1 MKHRKITILFIFL
14 LASSGMAVAGP
25 TINKCSDSS
34 KVGLFENG
42 VAQFDTGD
50 VTEGTDVSAYDLSTA
65 DVSSCTNMQDMFEG
79 ATNFNQDISSWDTS
93 SVTEMV
99 YMFSGATNFNQ
110 DISSWDMSSVTSIY
124 GIFYGASSFNQDISS
139 WDTSSV
145 TDMGNSFYGAT
156 NFNQDISSWDTSSV
170 TDMATMFE
178 GASSFNQDISSWDTS
193 SVTDDNDMYRM
204 FYGASSFNQ
213 DISDWCVEE
222 IGSKPTGFSENSPLG
237 GSQLPNWGESC
248 GPSFSSV
255 SPYGIVSADSPTLS
269 ADISDSDG
277 LDSYSLSLSGSEVD
291 SGSLSGTSDS
301 VSYSA
306 SGLDEGSYTT
316 EWTSV
321 DSDGYSNNVSS
332 YFELPDTSAWK
343 QFGQDINNSGEVDAP
358 NILDNPQIKW
368 EFSTDGSIRTNPVVN
383 NEVVYFGGKDDTFY
397 AVNTV
402 SGDQVWN
409 QSVLDPEEGSLYH
422 NGKVYVPTGGNGL
435 KVLDNETG
443 TVENTYFS
451 SSSFLAAPKLYEDA
465 IIIGDESGTVHML
478 NLTTSS
484 TSTVYQDSDLTV
496 ETAVAV
502 RNDIVYIT
510 GSVPDSRIPNIIA
523 KNLDGT
529 TEWREHVGDDGTLRS
544 SLAPPTIMQDVV
556 VVTDT
561 SNGNLYFY
569 DLTSGV
575 IEGSFD
581 SSLASQ
587 TAGPSTDGEYI
598 YIVKGSGGDLY
609 KLDKTGSVVD
619 SAPRNFGSGARGAIS
634 NGILYVGLDGGIE
647 ARYTNNLSRV
657 WSVNTDSNPS
667 YGGPA
672 VSNGDVYFPGSSSNT
687 FYTISGAPP
696 DTEAPH
702 INTRVISDDT
712 DNNAVVKDG
721 DQLLVWAN
729 VTDNKNLASVEANL
743 TEFGAGTVSMSSE
756 TGANTDW
763 NGDGNEE
770 SDIYGTAAT
779 VDQSSSTDGSSK
791 SATVTAT
798 DDSSNSNTSS
808 EFGSITLDTQAPIY
822 DSINV
827 SLVETANPIFEA
839 NISETLSGL
848 SQSDTDIKLNDT
860 SGDVFSGALGSL
872 SGITAPNDENITFDI
887 SQRPESLADGNV
899 TVNITPVD
907 EAGNVGSTELRN
919 FEVDTS
925 PPENFDLQ
933 FPTSK
938 VYRKSTDN
946 LTVNYSYTEANPDIT
961 EVRLVD
967 SGGTTDA
974 TIQVSEASE
983 DPNSSVEFNLDNTS
997 YSLSSDDV
1005 YSIELYG
1012 EDVFSRS
1019 NSAIFNDLLVI
1030 DETPPKLNASNN
1042 VSDTELEFDVSDK
1055 YGVNSSSVEASDFKY
1070 ITSQVSGTFSIG
1082 SCSDGDIGC
1091 TVSGLLDSAVDIY
1104 SVTVGLTS
1112 SGSVRDLAGNIL
1124 GNEEINVEGM
1134 DGVPPNI
1141 EAYSLEEIASSD
1153 GIVTGGDQVKVYA
1166 NVTDGVKVSEVKA
1179 NMTEFD
1185 KGSIDLITES
1195 SAARDWNGDGS
1206 QDSEVYGTEIT
1217 VPNTAPDNPDASSW
1231 INATD
1236 NSSNTNTTPEFG
1248 SLKIDNSPPQVNIYT
1263 PIARDGII
1271 NSSEASNF
1279 KVNGTIDNDNSGQI
1293 TVNVSDASN
1302 NNSKQVSFSGGT
1314 FEVFMDA
1321 SMLDEGA
1328 INVEAVATD
1337 EAGKTGDLASESLI
1351 KDTQAPSIDQ
1361 GFRINTTA
1369 FNTTFSDGI
1378 SGLDQSS
1385 FESSDFDTD
1394 YGSFESDST
1403 RFSSGE
1409 TQGNLT
1415 TEITPVDS
1423 ETVNFSIKGQIRDE
1437 AGNILDSGWVEISEM
1452 DSVPPS
1458 FDYLNLSDVDGDGI
1472 VASGNKIQVYANISD
1487 GTGVKSAQANL
1498 TEFDVGRVSLTNE
1511 TTVNYDWN
1519 GDGSLDS
1526 NVYGTNA
1533 TVGEN
1538 AVSGTGS
1545 ATVNATD
1552 NSSNLNENTSEEF
1565 GSLDIVTEDPRI
1577 NISSPLGSDPVYL
1590 KETDDLDVVFNYT
1603 ESNPDELNITVGP
1616 KSTIFDSL
1624 SGGTDVETSRTLSY
1638 LDLPGNGTYDLGLN
1652 LTNTAGLYGNNSEAS
1667 SVIIDSFAPG
1677 DLSIDSPTSKKYLK
1691 SSESLTVNYSYT
1703 EANPDWTD
1711 VRLLN
1716 NSGDEGL
1723 SINISE
1729 TNSDPDNK
1737 VDFTGLENLDEG
1749 INYSIEVKASDKVG
1763 RTAIVSNSN
1772 LVVVDDTAPVLKD
1785 PRKISDGVY
1794 RFDIFDNA
1802 SGISVSG
1809 LSSSD
1814 LEIKQD
1820 VSASFNIMNC
1830 NEGDFNC
1837 TVEVDILDNTNEQQ
1851 LKAQITESTGSI
1863 SDVTGNT
1870 RNDDQVILQ
1879 DTDTLKPALES
1890 YSLNVTEPVNN
1901 SYAPDRIN
1909 VTLEFNESM
1918 DTSVVPSVDINNLD
1932 SPYAP
1937 SGSYFNSTHW
1947 SGVFDILDQ
1956 DEQSEAYINI
1966 SGAKDEAGNTLM
1978 DSQDS
1983 AIFDVDTEEPVIN
1996 VLNNFADQNL
2006 TGTVDLTN
2014 YFEETT
2020 SNGFL
2025 DTYEFRDSGSWQEI
2039 TTPTSW
2045 NSEEASDGN
2054 IEFRVNASDT
2064 TGNTASLTEVS
2075 NVDNTPPVFNQSS
2088 IEIVDDGGTSG
2099 ILNMDDN
2106 FSVEVNATDQNSD
2119 VSEVYVNVSRVT
2131 DLSGWILLDEKASGN
2146 FSKVF
2151 KANESAQITDYS
2163 PQIRAIDTPGNE
2175 NESVTENSIEVDSRP
2190 FELTP
2195 DSIYTIVGDDKYSNN
2210 IVNPGDEINVSWN
2223 SSETGISDIQT
2234 VDVDFGEYGGIVEA
2248 SDEGNG
2254 VYSAITTVGEGNKN
2268 GEVYFGNI
2276 EVTTS
2281 SGTDN
2286 ETSDMGVAVN
2296 NEDPSAPSDLDA
2308 SKASGGDVDLSWTS
2322 SSSVDA
2328 SDYSIYRNDSYVGE
2342 ASTTFYNDES
2352 LTSGETYIYKVA
2364 TVDNASNEGFNSS
2377 EVSIE
2382 PDGEAPVVE
2391 SAITYNRTAVNV
2403 TLKDE
2408 LNNVDVSETN
2418 ILDFSPGSSPYYA
2431 GFGADAPIVEGLFLS
2446 STQYSTGAEPEIGVN
2461 LQDDV
2466 GNSQGF
2472 AYSVTAEDGVAPKI
2486 RTLSME
2492 NVTADKEAR
2501 LEIVYTEDMDQSIVP
2516 DIEIQGPT
2524 PDSSNSRW
2532 TASETYTVDY
2542 TFNYE
2547 GEASATLVTG
2557 NASDDSGNIQENDQS
2572 RGFEIDTIV
2581 PKPSIRDLNEDDI
2594 VSGDLLLNMSVIDGE
2609 DVDDVEWK
2617 YETVSNQSVTV
2628 LSSPANE
2635 TLWNTPTIEDEVKLW
2650 LVVSDPVGNTGTD
2663 SVNITVDNIAPD
2675 ILGDLP
2681 DYSSGTIDLNS
2692 TIYADEEASVTY
2704 EYKNS
2709 GTWTEITDPA
2719 SWDTEDISDGSTM
2732 VRVNA
2737 TDLAGNFRSLDYS
2750 TTIDNTL
2757 PRSFEFDDRS
2767 DKIISAGEEFDVNY
2781 SYVEANPDNT
2791 TVKVLDSGST
2801 LVDHK
2806 DIPESGPDPAENLT
2820 FDTSGYASDNYTVK
2834 IVAKDLAGLENSTEA
2849 FNVFVDDEKPRL
2861 GNETYYN
2868 MTRMSFQ
2875 VIDEVSGVDASSIDS
2890 SKFEIITD
2898 SVEASS
2904 FDIVNCEDG
2913 DLNCTVN
2920 ITLKDGSSL
2929 AEVGVTGPVTDRAGN
2944 EVDNTAYIIDPDV
2957 DGPQANMSV
2966 NLSSPYNLDDAGKEV
2981 NLALE
2986 FDRKIDTGPREE
2998 IDFVGSS
3005 VNYDLRGTFYNS
3017 TYWNGTF
3024 TLTNDS
3030 QEDDIMVNASNIQD
3044 LDGNELLQNEVGSL
3058 LVDFRPPEVDLS
3070 GVDENVSGVLNI
3082 TSSIKSQSSGV
3093 DKFNVS
3099 YGEDRTQINNPDEW
3113 YTTGVKDGNL
3123 TLYLEAS
3130 DEAGNNASESKK
3142 ITVDNQNPEVSD
3154 ISINAS
3160 SQEVIGLGN
3169 VINLTVNASDNGTGL
3184 SKISAN
3190 VSNISTNDTVEL
3202 RKQNDGNYSNT
3213 VEVEKEVKLS
3223 NYSID
3228 IETSDYAGNTV
3239 QNTTENISIN
3249 STQQE
3254 DQDPDDGQN
3263 NDDSDP
3269 DDSGGGGGG
3278 GGGGFLPPENDQ
3290 DDSNN
3295 GSEDGAQ
3302 GSDNQ
3307 DESDNSTLQPS
3318 DPLSVNINPQTAFL
3332 DSKVG
3337 EEVIFRPEIS
3347 VSESSLVELDLQG
3360 FDSNFQREIQID
3372 NSRKVTVDL
3381 GEFNN
3386 EEVFTG
3392 TLVASVQ
3399 DVSKTASISVDVSK
3413 DRKEVDMDSRVDD
3426 GKVKFNSSIDTD
3438 GQVEVTTKVY
3448 KAESQEVVYRSSN
3461 TTSVDQGYSSE
3472 LSLEELSPGLY
3483 TVETRIEDDENIYIA
3498 EDQFRIEDPFDP
3510 ITAIAGLLLFM
3521 TAVSLAYIAS
3531 NRTRS
3536 QDIRKEISE
3545 SPELQMTSSRSTQRQ
3560 TETPEK
3566 KETPEQSEERR
3577 NPFEKIDSEF
3587 GDDEVIKEIE
3597 EASERFSSGEITGAE
3612 SKLREAKEA
3621 GFFDSENIEDVK
3633 DKMKEVHKKFEDHL

>member
-1 MKHRKITILFIFL
+1 MK
-14 LASSGMAVAGP
+14 
-25 TINKCSDSS
+25 
-34 KVGLFENG
+34 NG
-42 VAQFDTGD
+42 
-50 VTEGTDVSAYDLSTA
+50 E
-65 DVSSCTNMQDMFEG
+65 
-79 ATNFNQDISSWDTS
+79 
-93 SVTEMV
+93 
-99 YMFSGATNFNQ
+99 
-110 DISSWDMSSVTSIY
+110 
-124 GIFYGASSFNQDISS
+124 
-139 WDTSSV
+139 
-145 TDMGNSFYGAT
+145 
-156 NFNQDISSWDTSSV
+156 
-170 TDMATMFE
+170 
-178 GASSFNQDISSWDTS
+178 
-193 SVTDDNDMYRM
+193 
-204 FYGASSFNQ
+204 
-213 DISDWCVEE
+213 
-222 IGSKPTGFSENSPLG
+222 
-237 GSQLPNWGESC
+237 
-248 GPSFSSV
+248 
-255 SPYGIVSADSPTLS
+255 
-269 ADISDSDG
+269 
-277 LDSYSLSLSGSEVD
+277 
-291 SGSLSGTSDS
+291 
-301 VSYSA
+301 
-306 SGLDEGSYTT
+306 
-316 EWTSV
+316 
-321 DSDGYSNNVSS
+321 
-332 YFELPDTSAWK
+332 
-343 QFGQDINNSGEVDAP
+343 
-358 NILDNPQIKW
+358 
-368 EFSTDGSIRTNPVVN
+368 
-383 NEVVYFGGKDDTFY
+383 
-397 AVNTV
+397 TV
-402 SGDQVWN
+402 S
-409 QSVLDPEEGSLYH
+409 
-422 NGKVYVPTGGNGL
+422 VY
-435 KVLDNETG
+435 
-443 TVENTYFS
+443 
-451 SSSFLAAPKLYEDA
+451 
-465 IIIGDESGTVHML
+465 
-478 NLTTSS
+478 
-484 TSTVYQDSDLTV
+484 
-496 ETAVAV
+496 
-502 RNDIVYIT
+502 
-510 GSVPDSRIPNIIA
+510 
-523 KNLDGT
+523 
-529 TEWREHVGDDGTLRS
+529 
-544 SLAPPTIMQDVV
+544 
-556 VVTDT
+556 
-561 SNGNLYFY
+561 
-569 DLTSGV
+569 
-575 IEGSFD
+575 
-581 SSLASQ
+581 
-587 TAGPSTDGEYI
+587 
-598 YIVKGSGGDLY
+598 
-609 KLDKTGSVVD
+609 
-619 SAPRNFGSGARGAIS
+619 
-634 NGILYVGLDGGIE
+634 
-647 ARYTNNLSRV
+647 
-657 WSVNTDSNPS
+657 
-667 YGGPA
+667 
-672 VSNGDVYFPGSSSNT
+672 
-687 FYTISGAPP
+687 
-696 DTEAPH
+696 
-702 INTRVISDDT
+702 
-712 DNNAVVKDG
+712 
-721 DQLLVWAN
+721 AN
-729 VTDNKNLASVEANL
+729 VTDNKSDIDSVEADL
-743 TEFGAGTVSMSSE
+743 SEFGAGSSVTLTKE
-756 TGANTDW
+756 NLTGDSFDW
-763 NGDGNEE
+763 NGDGQLDG
-770 SDIYGTAAT
+770 SIYGTNASIDETA
-779 VDQSSSTDGSSK
+779 STDGGGKTTDLTAIDTKGNSIRTDRFGNLMVDTTTPVFENIDPSGYV
-791 SATVTAT
+791 STAT
-798 DDSSNSNTSS
+798 
-808 EFGSITLDTQAPIY
+808 PIV
-822 DSINV
+822 DANFTE
-827 SLVETANPIFEA
+827 ET
-839 NISETLSGL
+839 SGL
-848 SQSDTDIKLNDT
+848 SDSTQVNVTDSSGTVLDGTVADFSGVSISGLDKIVFDFSTIGAL
-860 SGDVFSGALGSL
+860 SEGDVS
-872 SGITAPNDENITFDI
+872 IEMTAE
-887 SQRPESLADGNV
+887 
-899 TVNITPVD
+899 D
-907 EAGNVGSTELRN
+907 EAGNKGISSITS
-919 FEVDTS
+919 FTVDS
-925 PPENFDLQ
+925 LAPADMNISVPESRTYLQ
-933 FPTSK
+933 SE
-938 VYRKSTDN
+938 DN
-946 LTVNYSYTEANPDIT
+946 LTVNYSYTETNPFFTELNFTNQQGGIDAALNLTEDQSDPEDSLEIYLNNRSHDFTAGYTYDIT
-961 EVRLVD
+961 LFAE
-967 SGGTTDA
+967 
-974 TIQVSEASE
+974 
-983 DPNSSVEFNLDNTS
+983 
-997 YSLSSDDV
+997 
-1005 YSIELYG
+1005 
-1012 EDVFSRS
+1012 
-1019 NSAIFNDLLVI
+1019 
-1030 DETPPKLNASNN
+1030 
-1042 VSDTELEFDVSDK
+1042 
-1055 YGVNSSSVEASDFKY
+1055 
-1070 ITSQVSGTFSIG
+1070 
-1082 SCSDGDIGC
+1082 
-1091 TVSGLLDSAVDIY
+1091 
-1104 SVTVGLTS
+1104 
-1112 SGSVRDLAGNIL
+1112 DLAGNSNSITETELLTVDDTKPVLNDSQKTGLKSFEFKVFDNEALNVSTVAASEFEFKTPGITGIFEKEPCVDFYESCTVNVTLDSLADKDNITVGLSEEENVSDAAGNIQKDDNATVTGMDEIAPNISDTNLEDYTDGDGIVTSGHYVLVHVNVTDGEEVDTVEANMTEFGL
-1124 GNEEINVEGM
+1124 GNIVLESEPSSGIDWYADGKENQDVYGANVSVDGSAPDGEGKSLWITANDTSSNTNTSDAFGDLEVDNTPPEITVDNPLNVDPEYVQPVNDLNFSFTYTEKNPEYLNVSLSNASGLEFVIFSGFSSSTSISDNRIFSSTDLPGEGIYDLELVMNDSVGQEASGLQQDSVYIDGTPPGLVQNLKHIDESANVGYSDDLKLNFTWDEAPDDISGVANYTVYVSRDGGSSFDSGVDTADLNYTVNSNEGEKVQFKVFATDRAGNEGNNETSNVIEVDTVPPEVNIANPLAEDDIVNSTEVLTFKVNGTIQNDDVGDIFVNISDSSGASVSATSTFSGGNFSQEFDISGLNEGDLTVEANATDEAGNTGNKDSRTAIKDTVAPSIDDAFKINTTEFNTTFSDALTGLVPGSIQISDFNLSPAGEREFPSNPLKVIDTDNISEGDNIGNVTVSIDKVDADELNFSVTGEIVDVAGNILDSGFVLVDGM
-1134 DGVPPNI
+1134 DSIPPSI
-1141 EAYSLEEIASSD
+1141 KSFGLDEIASSD
-1153 GIVTGGDQVKVYA
+1153 GIVTPGDSLKVYA
-1166 NVTDGVKVSEVKA
+1166 NVTDGVKVSQVNA

-1185 KGSIDLITES
+1185 KEYIELVTEN
-1195 SAARDWNGDGS
+1195 SAGRDWNSDGEQKS
-1206 QDSEVYGTEIT
+1206 NVYGAEIT
-1217 VPNTAPDNPDASSW
+1217 VPETAPDNPDASSW

-1236 NSSNTNTTPEFG
+1236 NSSNTNTTQEFG
-1248 SLKIDNSPPQVNIYT
+1248 SLEIDNSPPQVNIYT

-1271 NSSEASNF
+1271 NSSETSNF
-1279 KVNGTIDNDNSGQI
+1279 KVNGTIENDNSGQI
-1293 TVNVSDASN
+1293 TVNVSDASM
-1302 NNSKQVSFSGGT
+1302 NNSKQASFSGGT

-1321 SMLDEGA
+1321 SMLDEGT

-1337 EAGKTGDLASESLI
+1337 EVGKTGDLASESLI
-1351 KDTQAPSIDQ
+1351 KDTQAPSIEQ
-1361 GFRINTTA
+1361 GFHINTTA

-1378 SGLDQSS
+1378 SGLDPPS
-1385 FESSDFDTD
+1385 FESSEFNTD
-1394 YGSFESDST
+1394 NGSFESVST

-1415 TEITPVDS
+1415 TEITSVDS
-1423 ETVNFSIKGQIRDE
+1423 ETVNFSITGQVRDE
-1437 AGNILDSGWVEISEM
+1437 AGNILDSGWVQMNGM
-1452 DSVPPS
+1452 DNIPPS
-1458 FDYLNLSDVDGDGI
+1458 FDSLKLSDKDGDGI

-1498 TEFDVGRVSLTNE
+1498 TEFDAGRASLTNE
-1511 TTVNYDWN
+1511 TTLNFDWN
-1519 GDGSLDS
+1519 GDGTLDS

-1545 ATVNATD
+1545 ATINATD

-1565 GSLDIVTEDPRI
+1565 GGLDIVTEDPRI

-1603 ESNPDELNITVGP
+1603 ETNPDELKITVGS
-1616 KSTIFDSL
+1616 KSTIFNSL
-1624 SGGTDVETSRTLSY
+1624 SGGNDVETSRTLSY
-1638 LDLPGNGTYDLGLN
+1638 LDLPGNGTYDLSLN

-1691 SSESLTVNYSYT
+1691 SSEILSVNYSYT

-1749 INYSIEVKASDKVG
+1749 INYSIEVEASDKVG

-1802 SGISVSG
+1802 SGISISD

-1820 VSASFNIMNC
+1820 VSASFNIMTC

-1851 LKAQITESTGSI
+1851 LTAQITESTGSI

-1870 RNDDQVILQ
+1870 RNDNQVILQ

-1890 YSLNVTEPVNN
+1890 YSLNVSEPVNN
-1901 SYAPDRIN
+1901 SYASDTIN
-1909 VTLEFNESM
+1909 VTLGFNESM

-1932 SPYAP
+1932 SPYTP

-1966 SGAKDEAGNTLM
+1966 SGAEDEAGNTLM
-1978 DSQDS
+1978 DSQNS

-2006 TGTVDLTN
+2006 TGTVDLNN

-2039 TTPTSW
+2039 TTSSSW
-2045 NSEEASDGN
+2045 NSEEASDEN
-2054 IEFRVNASDT
+2054 VHFRVNASDT
-2064 TGNTASLTEVS
+2064 TGNTASLTRVS
-2075 NVDNTPPVFNQSS
+2075 NVDNTPPVFNQSN
-2088 IEIVDDGGTSG
+2088 IEIVDDAGTSG

-2106 FSVEVNATDQNSD
+2106 FSVEVNATDQHSD
-2119 VSEVYVNVSRVT
+2119 VSEVYVNVSKVT

-2163 PQIRAIDTPGNE
+2163 PEIRAIDTPGNE

-2190 FELTP
+2190 LDLIP
-2195 DSIYTIVGDDKYSNN
+2195 DSIYTIVGDDKYNN
-2210 IVNPGDEINVSWN
+2210 DIINPGDDINVSWN
-2223 SSETGISDIQT
+2223 SSETAITNIKT
-2234 VDVDFGEYGGIVEA
+2234 VQVDFGEYGGVVGA
-2248 SDEGNG
+2248 SEEGDG

-2286 ETSDMGVAVN
+2286 ETSDRGVAVN

-2308 SKASGGDVDLSWTS
+2308 SKASGGNVDLSWIS
-2322 SSSVDA
+2322 SPSLDA

-2352 LTSGETYIYKVA
+2352 LTSGETYVYKVA
-2364 TVDNASNEGFNSS
+2364 TVDNASNEGLNSS

-2446 STQYSTGAEPEIGVN
+2446 STQYSTGAEPEITVN
-2461 LQDDV
+2461 PKDDV

-2472 AYSVTAEDGVAPKI
+2472 AYTVTAEDGVEPKI
-2486 RTLSME
+2486 GTLSME
-2492 NVTADKEAR
+2492 NVTAAKEAR

-2532 TASETYTVDY
+2532 TASDTYTVDY

-2581 PKPSIRDLNEDDI
+2581 PKPSIRDLNEDDV
-2594 VSGDLLLNMSVIDGE
+2594 VSDDLLLNMSVIDGE

-2650 LVVSDPVGNTGTD
+2650 LEVSDPVGNTGTD

-2801 LVDHK
+2801 LVDQK
-2806 DIPESGPDPAENLT
+2806 FIPESGTDPAENIT
-2820 FDTSGYASDNYTVK
+2820 FDTSGYASDNYTLK

-2875 VIDEVSGVDASSIDS
+2875 VIDEVSGVDASSIDP

-2904 FDIVNCEDG
+2904 FDIVNCEEG

-2929 AEVGVTGPVTDRAGN
+2929 AEVGVKGPVTDRAGN

-2981 NLALE
+2981 NLILE

-3005 VNYDLRGTFYNS
+3005 VNYDLTGTFYNS

-3030 QEDDIMVNASNIQD
+3030 QEDDITVNASNITD
-3044 LDGNELLQNEVGSL
+3044 FDGNELLQNEVGSL

-3130 DEAGNNASESKK
+3130 DEAGNNASDSKK

-3160 SQEVIGLGN
+3160 SEEVIDMGN
-3169 VINLTVNASDNGTGL
+3169 VINLTVNASDNGTGI
-3184 SKISAN
+3184 SKISTN
-3190 VSNISTNDTVEL
+3190 VSNILTNDTVEL

-3213 VEVEKEVKLS
+3213 VEVEKEVVLS
-3223 NYSID
+3223 NYSIG

-3249 STQQE
+3249 STQKE

-3278 GGGGFLPPENDQ
+3278 GGGGFLPPKDDQ

-3307 DESDNSTLQPS
+3307 DDSDNSTLQPS

-3448 KAESQEVVYRSSN
+3448 KAESREIVYRSSN
-3461 TTSVDQGYSSE
+3461 NTSVDQGYSSE

-3521 TAVSLAYIAS
+3521 TAVSLAYIAL

-3545 SPELQMTSSRSTQRQ
+3545 SPELQMNTSTSTQRQ

-3566 KETPEQSEERR
+3566 KETPEKSEERR

-3597 EASERFSSGEITGAE
+3597 EASERFSSGEITGAD